1 MAAGTPFIDFDSPVR
16 EPREL
21 DVRWIH
27 GSPSSKHNT
36 DPDIQVYVYD
46 EYTVILRQNMAIDY
60 EAPFLFLLFGN
71 TRAVLIDTGATASSE
86 FFPLRRVVDELVDG
100 WLVRHPRQNYH
111 LLVLHTHAHDD
122 HIAGDSQFAGRPDT
136 TVVDAGLATAWRYF
150 GFEQDPTAVAR
161 VDLGGRVL
169 ECLATPGHHEAAV
182 TFYDPWTGVLFTG
195 DTVYPGRLYV
205 QDWSAF
211 ARTIDRL
218 IEFCER
224 RPGHPRP
231 GLPHRDDHRTGR
243 GLPGPHHLPAPRTP
257 AADDHGP
264 PARDPRRTHRDR
276 RPAPPTG
283 VPALHRLPGR
293 LSHSAIA
300 TVMRCCRRR
309 KRANSPTGSLTA
321 RAEGWPPGRG
331 NFRRA
336 GTSAGSPTASS
347 ALTVSL

>member
-1 MAAGTPFIDFDSPVR
+1 MAAGMSFIDFDSPVR
-16 EPREL
+16 GAREL

-27 GSPSSKHNT
+27 GSASSKHNT
-36 DPDIQVYVYD
+36 DPDIQVYAYD
-46 EYTVILRQNMAIDY
+46 EHTVIMRQNMAIDY

-100 WLVRHPRQNYH
+100 WLACHPRQDYH

-122 HIAGDSQFAGRPDT
+122 HIAGDGQFAGRPGT
-136 TVVDAGLATAWRYF
+136 TVVDAGITTAWRYF
-150 GFEQDPTAVAR
+150 GFEQDPTAEAR

-182 TFYDPWTGVLFTG
+182 TFYDPWTGVLLTG

-224 RPGHPRP
+224 RPVTHLLGCHIEMTTEPGVDYPVRTTYQPREPPLQMTTGHLHEIRAALTEIGDHPRRLACP
-231 GLPHRDDHRTGR
+231 LFVVCPDD
-243 GLPGPHHLPAPRTP
+243 
-257 AADDHGP
+257 
-264 PARDPRRTHRDR
+264 
-276 RPAPPTG
+276 
-283 VPALHRLPGR
+283 
-293 LSHSAIA
+293 
-300 TVMRCCRRR
+300 
-309 KRANSPTGSLTA
+309 
-321 RAEGWPPGRG
+321 
-331 NFRRA
+331 
-336 GTSAGSPTASS
+336 
-347 ALTVSL
+347 